1 MTPEERTNIYTRISE
16 ISGDNEEVMNL
27 LGQLQKHADE
37 SQPSNYTDSDVMD
50 KDGVRWSEK
59 YAQAQ
64 KRYRERFFGGAP
76 EVKEEEPEE
85 KPNEAESINFDDLFK
100 KEEK

>member
-1 MTPEERTNIYTRISE
+1 MTPEERTAIYTHISE
-16 ISGDNEEVMNL
+16 LTGDNEEVMEL
-27 LGQLQKHADE
+27 LGQLQKDANE
-37 SQPSNYTDSDVMD
+37 NQTSTYTDSDVMD

-59 YAQAQ
+59 YAQSQ

-76 EVKEEEPEE
+76 EDNEEEPEE
-85 KPNEAESINFDDLFK
+85 KPDEAETINFDDLFK

>member
-1 MTPEERTNIYTRISE
+1 MTAEERTTIYTRISE
-16 ISGDNEEVMNL
+16 LTGDSEEVMEL
-27 LGQLQKHADE
+27 LGQLQKDADE
-37 SQPSNYTDSDVMD
+37 NQPTTYTDSDVMD

-85 KPNEAESINFDDLFK
+85 KPVEAENINFDDLFK

>member
-16 ISGDNEEVMNL
+16 ITGDNEEVMDL
-27 LGQLQKHADE
+27 LGQLKNDADE
-37 SQPSNYTDSDVMD
+37 NQSSNYTDSDVMD

-76 EVKEEEPEE
+76 DDKEEEPEE
-85 KPNEAESINFDDLFK
+85 KHDEAETINFDDLFK

>member
-1 MTPEERTNIYTRISE
+1 MTPEERTYIYTRISE
-16 ISGDNEEVMNL
+16 ITGDNEEVMNL
-27 LGQLQKHADE
+27 LGQLKKDADE

-85 KPNEAESINFDDLFK
+85 KPVEAENINFDDLFK

>member
-1 MTPEERTNIYTRISE
+1 MTAEERTAIYTRISE
-16 ISGDNEEVMNL
+16 ITGDNEEVMEM
-27 LGQLQKHADE
+27 LGQLKKDADE
-37 SQPSNYTDSDVMD
+37 NQPSNYTDTDVMD
-50 KDGVRWSEK
+50 NDGVRWSEK

-85 KPNEAESINFDDLFK
+85 KPVEAENINFDDLFK

>member
-1 MTPEERTNIYTRISE
+1 MTAEERTAIYTHISE
-16 ISGDNEEVMNL
+16 LTGDNEEVMEL
-27 LGQLQKHADE
+27 LGQLQKDADE
-37 SQPSNYTDSDVMD
+37 NQSSAYTDSDVMD

-64 KRYRERFFGGAP
+64 KRYRERFFGGAY
-76 EVKEEEPEE
+76 EVKDEEPEE
-85 KPNEAESINFDDLFK
+85 KPVEAETINFDDLFK

>member
-16 ISGDNEEVMNL
+16 ITGDNEEVMDL
-27 LGQLQKHADE
+27 LGQLKKDADE

-85 KPNEAESINFDDLFK
+85 KPIEAESINFDDLFK

>member
-1 MTPEERTNIYTRISE
+1 MTAEERTAIYTKIRE
-16 ISGDNEEVMNL
+16 LTGDNDEVMEL
-27 LGQLQKHADE
+27 LGQLQKDADE
-37 SQPSNYTDSDVMD
+37 KQPSNYTDSDVMD
-50 KDGVRWSEK
+50 KDGIRWSEK
-59 YAQAQ
+59 YTQAQ

-85 KPNEAESINFDDLFK
+85 KPDEAETINFDDLFK

>member
-1 MTPEERTNIYTRISE
+1 MTAEERTAIYTRISE
-16 ISGDNEEVMNL
+16 LTGDNEEVMEL
-27 LGQLQKHADE
+27 LGQLQKDAGE
-37 SQPSNYTDSDVMD
+37 NQPSTYTDSDVMD

-64 KRYRERFFGGAP
+64 KRYRVCNVAATP
-76 EVKEEEPEE
+76 ETKEEEPEE
-85 KPNEAESINFDDLFK
+85 KPDEAETINFDDLFK

>member
-1 MTPEERTNIYTRISE
+1 MTAEERTAIYAHISE
-16 ISGDNEEVMNL
+16 LTGDNEEVMEL
-27 LGQLQKHADE
+27 LGQLQKDADE
-37 SQPSNYTDSDVMD
+37 NQPSTYTDSDVMD
-50 KDGVRWSEK
+50 NDGVRWSEK

-64 KRYRERFFGGAP
+64 RRYRERFFGGAP

-85 KPNEAESINFDDLFK
+85 KPVEAENINFDDLFK

>member
-1 MTPEERTNIYTRISE
+1 MTAEERTAIYTHISE
-16 ISGDNEEVMNL
+16 LTGDNEEVMEL
-27 LGQLQKHADE
+27 LGQLQKDADE
-37 SQPSNYTDSDVMD
+37 NQPSNYTDSDVMD

-64 KRYRERFFGGAP
+64 KRYRERFFGGATD
-76 EVKEEEPEE
+76 VKEEPEE
-85 KPNEAESINFDDLFK
+85 KPDEAETINFDDLFK

>member
-1 MTPEERTNIYTRISE
+1 MTAEERTAIYTKISE
-16 ISGDNEEVMNL
+16 LTEDNDEVMEL
-27 LGQLQKHADE
+27 LGQLKKDADE
-37 SQPSNYTDSDVMD
+37 NQPSNYTDSDVMD

-64 KRYRERFFGGAP
+64 KRYRERFFSGTS
-76 EVKEEEPEE
+76 ESKEEEPEE
-85 KPNEAESINFDDLFK
+85 KPDEAETINFDDLFK

>member
-1 MTPEERTNIYTRISE
+1 MTPEERTNICTRISE
-16 ISGDNEEVMNL
+16 ITADNEEVMEL
-27 LGQLQKHADE
+27 LGQLQKDAYE
-37 SQPSNYTDSDVMD
+37 NQTSNYTDSDVMD

-64 KRYRERFFGGAP
+64 KRYRERFFGGASD
-76 EVKEEEPEE
+76 VKVDEPEE
-85 KPNEAESINFDDLFK
+85 KPNEAETINFDDLFK

>member
-1 MTPEERTNIYTRISE
+1 MTPEERTAIYTHISE
-16 ISGDNEEVMNL
+16 LTGDNEEVMEL
-27 LGQLQKHADE
+27 LGQLQKDADE
-37 SQPSNYTDSDVMD
+37 NQPSNYTDSDVMD

-76 EVKEEEPEE
+76 DPKEDEPEE
-85 KPNEAESINFDDLFK
+85 KPDEAETINFDDLFK

>member
-1 MTPEERTNIYTRISE
+1 MTPEERTAIYTQISE
-16 ISGDNEEVMNL
+16 LTGDNEEVMEL
-27 LGQLQKHADE
+27 LGRLQKDASENH
-37 SQPSNYTDSDVMD
+37 PSNYTDSDVMD
-50 KDGVRWSEK
+50 KDGVRWSDK

-76 EVKEEEPEE
+76 EVREEEPEE
-85 KPNEAESINFDDLFK
+85 KPDEAETINFDDLFK

>member
-1 MTPEERTNIYTRISE
+1 MTAEERTAIYTRISE
-16 ISGDNEEVMNL
+16 LTGDNEEVMEL
-27 LGQLQKHADE
+27 LAQLQKDADE
-37 SQPSNYTDSDVMD
+37 NQPSNYTDIDVMD

-64 KRYRERFFGGAP
+64 KRYRERFFGGASDI
-76 EVKEEEPEE
+76 KEEEPEE
-85 KPNEAESINFDDLFK
+85 KPDEAETINFDDLFK

>member
-1 MTPEERTNIYTRISE
+1 MTPEERTAIYTQISE
-16 ISGDNEEVMNL
+16 LTGDNEEVMEL
-27 LGQLQKHADE
+27 LGRLQKDATE
-37 SQPSNYTDSDVMD
+37 NQASNYTDSDVMD
-50 KDGVRWSEK
+50 KDGVRWSDK

-85 KPNEAESINFDDLFK
+85 KPDEAETINFDDLFK

>member
-1 MTPEERTNIYTRISE
+1 MTAEERTAIYTKISE
-16 ISGDNEEVMNL
+16 LTGDNDEVMEL
-27 LGQLQKHADE
+27 LGQLQKDADE
-37 SQPSNYTDSDVMD
+37 KQPSNYTDSDVMD
-50 KDGVRWSEK
+50 KDGIRWSEK
-59 YAQAQ
+59 YTQAQ

-85 KPNEAESINFDDLFK
+85 KPDEAETINFDDLFK

>member
-1 MTPEERTNIYTRISE
+1 MTPEERTAIYTHISE
-16 ISGDNEEVMNL
+16 LTGDNEEVMEL
-27 LGQLQKHADE
+27 LGQLQKDADE
-37 SQPSNYTDSDVMD
+37 NQPSNYTDSDVMD

-76 EVKEEEPEE
+76 DVKEEEPEE

>member
-1 MTPEERTNIYTRISE
+1 MTPEERTTIYTRISE
-16 ISGDNEEVMNL
+16 ITGDNEEAMEL
-27 LGQLQKHADE
+27 LSQLQKDADE
-37 SQPSNYTDSDVMD
+37 NQHSNYTDSDVMD

-76 EVKEEEPEE
+76 EDKEEEPEE
-85 KPNEAESINFDDLFK
+85 KPDEAETINFDDLFK